1 MPNVV
6 LASQFD
12 VLGNRTSLSATIAGT
27 KDFFNSFGYDALSQ
41 LLSVTQMGQSG
52 GNAVAPK
59 GIGFA
64 YNLDGQFT
72 GALRFD
78 PTTAS
83 PHPDIAL
90 GTFSYDAQGR
100 LASLAYTHAG
110 NPIDTF
116 GYQYDTLDRV
126 SQFSSIDGT
135 ASYAYDKTS
144 QLTSV
149 VYTGGG
155 HQPANES
162 FQYDP
167 NGNQKGPSPA
177 GPNFTVGADNLLS
190 SDGTFDLFYDA
201 EGNLIE
207 KKRISTAPATDYD
220 TKQAWDYRNRLTD
233 VWQYNNSGVLTQH
246 EHLVYDPFDRLIG
259 RYIDSTGNGT
269 FDQTQLYVY
278 DGTDVV
284 LQFNAAGS
292 LTNRYLNAPSPSG
305 SDQVFAEEDVT
316 SLTSPGTVTWPLTD
330 QQGSP
335 RDIVN
340 SASVL
345 VDHIIYSAFG
355 QTVYESSPSVHHLEG
370 FAGGLPDPVTGEIHF
385 GARNLN
391 AVDAVWSSEDP
402 TGFLAGDTN
411 LSRYTGNSPTNYTDP
426 TGLAKRTSVGHHY
439 ANVARVERLHR
450 AGKITDEAYHLA
462 MGFYTGP
469 TSPRH
474 SGGSCDGVTH
484 DRYTKA
490 VDKIF
495 EAELKKLE
503 RRGGKPLSGDQ
514 MDRLIRSKIIGS
526 SDPDIRAFNA
536 EATRRAKAFAKANP
550 GVARP
555 KTDKKSLIQQGKDF
569 VKSNKGRLAKIA
581 GVMAIAV
588 GGVLDEAFGAIGEIG
603 DDESPVRREFLA
615 AIAAIEDENL
625 AGASCHV
632 VGTGKGDGVTGELS
646 ALGYG
651 RAAAALEKTWN
662 DLLQRAQ
669 TEAMQNLV
677 DGQDEADAAPDTPP
691 ILAPGGEFEPL
702 SEEEAAQMG
711 RPQGTAPPEE

>member
-1 MPNVV
+1 VPNVV

-278 DGTDVV
+278 DGSDVV
-284 LQFNAAGS
+284 LQFNPGAPGPSS
-292 LTNRYLNAPSPSG
+292 LTNRYLNGPSPSG

-340 SASVL
+340 SLSVP

-355 QTVYESSPSVHHLEG
+355 QTVYESSTSVHHLEG

-391 AVDAVWSSEDP
+391 AVDAVWSSQDP
-402 TGFLAGDTN
+402 LGFGGGDTN
-411 LSRYTGNSPTNYTDP
+411 VSRYVGNSPTNYTDP
-426 TGLAKRTSVGHHY
+426 TGLDYIKSVELDDGTVSLFYVDEQGIFRKDARSKFIGIYDPNNPDQTVTRDGKVVFYQDVVDEVHDWGSTTDDWDAWFAKHQKNFSASTALNLQNELCNPNLPPHLQMTRGQRR
-439 ANVARVERLHR
+439 ADVERMQGHAKDGMQNAAM
-450 AGKITDEAYHLA
+450 AG
-462 MGFYTGP
+462 F
-469 TSPRH
+469 
-474 SGGSCDGVTH
+474 GVT
-484 DRYTKA
+484 
-490 VDKIF
+490 
-495 EAELKKLE
+495 
-503 RRGGKPLSGDQ
+503 RGFQTG
-514 MDRLIRSKIIGS
+514 
-526 SDPDIRAFNA
+526 A
-536 EATRRAKAFAKANP
+536 
-550 GVARP
+550 GVARAGGSAVGRLKP
-555 KTDKKSLIQQGKDF
+555 GVSTKFHDAASQSSLRGKSLISGTKALKD
-569 VKSNKGRLAKIA
+569 A
-581 GVMAIAV
+581 GLVPRKAAN
-588 GGVLDEAFGAIGEIG
+588 GAWEFLDETTGAVRAKWVPRCGKEPPHWSKFEPNGNQKAYLNDAGRPVTSTDKAHRIPSNGG
-603 DDESPVRREFLA
+603 SPK
-615 AIAAIEDENL
+615 
-625 AGASCHV
+625 G
-632 VGTGKGDGVTGELS
+632 GTG
-646 ALGYG
+646 
-651 RAAAALEKTWN
+651 
-662 DLLQRAQ
+662 
-669 TEAMQNLV
+669 
-677 DGQDEADAAPDTPP
+677 
-691 ILAPGGEFEPL
+691 PGSPG
-702 SEEEAAQMG
+702 SY
-711 RPQGTAPPEE
+711 